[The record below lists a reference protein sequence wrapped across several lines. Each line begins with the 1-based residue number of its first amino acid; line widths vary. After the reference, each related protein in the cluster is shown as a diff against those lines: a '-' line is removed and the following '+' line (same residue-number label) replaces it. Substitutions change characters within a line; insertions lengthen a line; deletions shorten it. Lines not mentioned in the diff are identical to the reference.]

1 MTLTT
6 IFIFI
11 NTLIA
16 TGIAITA
23 FSLMLYVVR
32 YNWSSPVARAFVL
45 ILAGT
50 MIVFT
55 GDAVL
60 PRVTSIGAAEGWL
73 RFEWIGIALAPAAYL
88 HFSDE
93 VLRTT
98 NAVSLRRRRGVY
110 LGYAYAVVFAIA
122 ALATDWLVQP
132 GVTSLVTPRLSPGPF
147 FPVYIAYFAV
157 AVGFGF
163 RNIVVARAR
172 CLTPT
177 SRRRMTYLLLSSTAP
192 SLGVFPFLLVV
203 GQGGA
208 EIGPGFWLLV
218 IVGNATI
225 GLMLLL
231 MAYSVAFFGVL
242 APDRVV
248 KRRLIRFLLRGP
260 VTAGAV
266 VTAMLVFTR
275 LESLLNLPRETLMV
289 GAVVISVV
297 AFAVLRGSFQP
308 LIDLL
313 LFQQDQDEL
322 AYIEQLGERL
332 LTTTDLQ
339 QFLENVLTSV
349 VDLLR
354 TPTAFIAS
362 RRASDRWEM
371 LAIIGAVQPVERVLG
386 ELRSGAQTTKPVGGP
401 HRADGF
407 WTWPLRSRGD
417 GELIGALAVAGGGA
431 PPELGND
438 ERKQLDVLMRQ
449 AAIALDDR
457 RLQEEVFAAVEQIL
471 PEIDV
476 IQRQRGAQRYLGS
489 PPQPP
494 LEAALGTDPEFVTHV
509 KDALS
514 HMWGGPKLTT
524 SPLLRMAVV
533 DRMLP
538 SHNGNAPKALRAVLV
553 DTIEL
558 LRPDGPRSL
567 TAAEWMLYN
576 ILELRFLRGERVR
589 DIARKM
595 AMSESDLYRKQRVAV
610 GAVAQVLAQMEQG
623 ALETTGPPAG
633 EPVGLTPVN
642 GNRGGRENTA

>member
-6 IFIFI
+6 LFIFI

-16 TGIAITA
+16 TGIAVTA

-32 YNWSSPVARAFVL
+32 YNWPSPVARAFVF

-73 RFEWIGIALAPAAYL
+73 RFEWIGIALTPAAYL

-98 NAVSLRRRRGVY
+98 NAVSLRRRRGAV
-110 LGYAYAVVFAIA
+110 LGYAYAVVFAIV

-132 GVTSLVTPRLSPGPF
+132 GVTSLVTPRLTPGPL
-147 FPVYIAYFAV
+147 FPLYVAYFAV

-192 SLGVFPFLLVV
+192 SLGVFPYLLAM
-203 GQGGA
+203 GQSG
-208 EIGPGFWLLV
+208 EIGPGVWLLV
-218 IVGNATI
+218 VVGNAAI
-225 GLMLLL
+225 GVMLLL

-266 VTAMLVFTR
+266 VTAMMVFTR
-275 LESLLNLPRETLMV
+275 LESLLNLPPETLMV

-313 LFQQDQDEL
+313 LFRQDQDEL

-362 RRASDRWEM
+362 RRPGDRWEM
-371 LAIIGAVQPVERVLG
+371 LAIIGTVQPVEQVLG
-386 ELRSGAQTTKPVGGP
+386 ELRSGVEAREPAGDP
-401 HRADGF
+401 YRADGF
-407 WTWPLRSRGD
+407 WTWPLHSRGD

-431 PPELGND
+431 PPELGDD
-438 ERKQLDVLMRQ
+438 ERMQLGVLMRQ
-449 AAIALDDR
+449 AVIALDDR

-476 IQRQRGAQRYLGS
+476 IQRQRGAQRYVGS
-489 PPQPP
+489 PQQPP
-494 LEAALGTDPEFVTHV
+494 LEAALGADPEFVTHV

-514 HMWGGPKLTT
+514 HLWGGPKLTT

-533 DRMLP
+533 DRALLD
-538 SHNGNAPKALRAVLV
+538 HNGNAPKALRAVLV
-553 DTIEL
+553 DAIEQ
-558 LRPDGPRSL
+558 LRPDGPRNL

-589 DIARKM
+589 DIAHKM

-610 GAVAQVLAQMEQG
+610 GAVAQMLAHMEQSTLG
-623 ALETTGPPAG
+623 TASPPPDELA
-633 EPVGLTPVN
+633 ERTAEN
-642 GNRGGRENTA
+642 GRQGDGENTA